1 MKEDFW
7 FNLIQIL
14 PKRKFRVQV
23 ELLYA
28 KPPIN
33 IGPRLCSAWGI
44 LMECIFPLVLLS
56 LSEENAD
63 ILSTTAM
70 GFTMY
75 NF

>member
-14 PKRKFRVQV
+14 PKRKFRAQV
-23 ELLYA
+23 ELPYA
-28 KPPIN
+28 KPPRN
-33 IGPRLCSAWGI
+33 IGASLHSAWEM
-44 LMECIFPLVLLS
+44 LMEYIFPLVLLS
-56 LSEENAD
+56 LSEENVD

-70 GFTMY
+70 DFTMY